1 MSRCVVNVAIGGRNQ
16 QKYIVGQ
23 ERLRAQLAGE
33 TLRFYTNGYPIGCPE
48 HKDIPYAFK
57 AYALKEAA
65 NYATTLLW
73 CDSSIVLG
81 DRPLE
86 ELWEKIETDGYWVS
100 HNGWRNS
107 EWTADSAY
115 PDLFPSL
122 AWKAMP
128 AVAQFEAQTF
138 NSGIPHVIATA
149 FGIDTRRDVGAKFLT
164 EYFRLAN
171 TKAFCGPITNSNFPG
186 AKFSGNPDK
195 CSPCGP
201 SDVRGH
207 RHDQSA
213 ASVIAWRLGMKLS
226 DSPEWFAYRG
236 GETEKTCLIADG
248 AY

>member
-1 MSRCVVNVAIGGRNQ
+1 LSRCVVNVAIGGRNQ

-23 ERLRAQLAGE
+23 ERLRNQLGGE

-48 HKDIPYAFK
+48 HKDVPYAFK

-81 DRPLE
+81 ARPLE
-86 ELWEKIETDGYWVS
+86 ELWEKIETDGYWIARG
-100 HNGWRNS
+100 GWSNY

-115 PDLFPSL
+115 QDLFPMFGL
-122 AWKAMP
+122 VNGRDA
-128 AVAQFEAQTF
+128 
-138 NSGIPHVIATA
+138 NRRIPHVIATA
-149 FGIDTRRDVGAKFLT
+149 FGLNVRGWTGARFLS
-164 EYFRLAN
+164 EYLVLAQSQ
-171 TKAFCGPITNSNFPG
+171 AFIGPITNSNFPG
-186 AKFSGNPDK
+186 AQWSGNPAK

-201 SDVRGH
+201 PDVRGH
-207 RHDQSA
+207 RHDQTA

-226 DSPEWFAYRG
+226 DTPEWFAYRG
-236 GETEKTCLIADG
+236 QETDKTCLIADG

>member
-23 ERLRAQLAGE
+23 ERLRNQLVGE

-57 AYALKEAA
+57 AYALKEAS

-86 ELWEKIETDGYWVS
+86 ELWEKIETDGYWIS
-100 HNGWRNS
+100 RNGWSNY

-115 PDLFPSL
+115 PYLFPDEQSIEL
-122 AWKAMP
+122 
-128 AVAQFEAQTF
+128 QREI
-138 NSGIPHVIATA
+138 NSMVPHVIATA
-149 FGIDTRRDVGAKFLT
+149 FGINTNSSAGNVFLH
-164 EYFRLAN
+164 EYFRLAQ

-186 AKFSGNPDK
+186 AKYSGDLSK
-195 CSPCGP
+195 CAPCGP
-201 SDVRGH
+201 ADVRGH
-207 RHDQSA
+207 RHDQTA

>member
-23 ERLRAQLAGE
+23 ERLRNQLKGE
-33 TLRFYTNGYPIGCPE
+33 TLRFYTNGYPVGCPE
-48 HKDIPYAFK
+48 HREIPFAFK

-65 NYATTLLW
+65 AYATTLLW
-73 CDSSIVLG
+73 CDSCIVLG

-86 ELWEKIETDGYWVS
+86 ELWEKIERDGYWIS
-100 HNGWRNS
+100 RNGWTNY

-115 PDLFPSL
+115 TYLFEDADSIN
-122 AWKAMP
+122 P
-128 AVAQFEAQTF
+128 ARDVNREI
-138 NSGIPHVIATA
+138 SHVIATA
-149 FGIDTRRDVGAKFLT
+149 FGLSLKHRRGCEFLAQYFALAQTR
-164 EYFRLAN
+164 
-171 TKAFCGPITNSNFPG
+171 AFCGPITNSNFPG
-186 AKFSGNPDK
+186 AQWSGNPAK

-201 SDVRGH
+201 PDVRGH

-226 DSPEWFAYRG
+226 DTPEWFAYRG
-236 GETEKTCLIADG
+236 QETEKTCLIADG